1 MLNYLERINI
11 VHFIVD
17 KNMSEKDVIYNISAD
32 TGELLPKDPAYN
44 VLQLESEV
52 PPAISLIG
60 HEKGFSY
67 FSMCILVLLLFSP

>member
-52 PPAISLIG
+52 PAAISLIG
-60 HEKGFSY
+60 QGYLSY

>member
-60 HEKGFSY
+60 LGYLSY

>member
-60 HEKGFSY
+60 QGYFSY